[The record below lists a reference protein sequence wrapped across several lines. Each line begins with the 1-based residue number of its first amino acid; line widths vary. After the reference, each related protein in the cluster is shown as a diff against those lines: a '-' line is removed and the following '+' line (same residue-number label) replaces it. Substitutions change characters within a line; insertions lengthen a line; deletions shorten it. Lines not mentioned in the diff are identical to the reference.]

1 MKFRLW
7 KKKETRTA
15 EQRAVDKEKAA
26 VRRRRRVKTMLPLYI
41 VLSVFIVA
49 GAIYLALTMLF
60 NVDRIEIVGNT
71 IYEPAKLIE
80 TSGIHKG
87 DNLFKIDT
95 AYAENKLYAVYN
107 YVEEADVH
115 IDFPNGVTI
124 KITEAKPFA
133 VLEEAD
139 GYTLISSRGKVLER
153 GLEEVPYKMV
163 TVRGISTVTENED
176 NAKRM
181 ELLRTMMEAMGEL
194 SMGNYSFMD
203 LSDLLEITMIY
214 DNRVSVKLGNE
225 LEMKYKLQFL
235 NEIVTNKIEKSG
247 YYLVDASVPG
257 EVMTKELTMSPWDTL
272 ETVVGV
278 GFADEDEE

>member
-7 KKKETRTA
+7 KKNEKRTA
-15 EQRAVDKEKAA
+15 EQRAADKEKAA

-49 GAIYLALTMLF
+49 GAIYLARTMLF

-71 IYEPAKLIE
+71 LYEPAKLIE

-95 AYAENKLYAVYN
+95 DYAENKLYAVYN
-107 YVEEADVH
+107 YVEEADVRV
-115 IDFPNGVTI
+115 DFPNGITI
-124 KITEAKPFA
+124 KITEAEPFA

-153 GLEEVPYKMV
+153 GLEEVPYRTV

-176 NAKRM
+176 NTKRM
-181 ELLRTMMEAMGEL
+181 DLLREMMEAMTEL
-194 SMGNYSFMD
+194 SMENYSFID
-203 LSDLLEITMIY
+203 LSDILEISMIY
-214 DNRVSVKLGNE
+214 DNRVSVKMGNE

>member
-7 KKKETRTA
+7 KKNEKRTA
-15 EQRAVDKEKAA
+15 EQRAADKEKAA

-71 IYEPAKLIE
+71 LYEPAKLIE

-95 AYAENKLYAVYN
+95 DYAENKLYAVYN
-107 YVEEADVH
+107 YVEEADVRV
-115 IDFPNGVTI
+115 DFPNGITI
-124 KITEAKPFA
+124 KITEAEPFA

-153 GLEEVPYKMV
+153 GLEEVPYRTV

-176 NAKRM
+176 NTKRM
-181 ELLRTMMEAMGEL
+181 DLLREMMEAMTEL
-194 SMGNYSFMD
+194 SMENYSFID
-203 LSDLLEITMIY
+203 LSDILEISMIY
-214 DNRVSVKLGNE
+214 DNRVSVKMGNE

>member
-7 KKKETRTA
+7 KKKRTKTA
-15 EQRAVDKEKAA
+15 EERAVDREKAA
-26 VRRRRRVKTMLPLYI
+26 IRRRRRVKMMMPLYI

-60 NVDRIEIVGNT
+60 NVDRIEITGNT
-71 IYEPAKLIE
+71 LYDPAKLIE

-95 AYAENKLYAVYN
+95 DYAEKKLYAVYN
-107 YVEEADVH
+107 YIEEADVH
-115 IDFPNGVTI
+115 IAFPNGVTI
-124 KITEAKPFA
+124 KITEAEPFA

-153 GLEEVPYKMV
+153 GLEEVPYKTV

-176 NAKRM
+176 NTKRM
-181 ELLRTMMEAMGEL
+181 ELLREMMEAMTEL
-194 SMGNYSFMD
+194 SMENYSFID
-203 LSDLLEITMIY
+203 LSDILEITMIY
-214 DNRVSVKLGNE
+214 ENRVSVKLGNE

-235 NEIVTNKIEKSG
+235 NEIVTNKIGKSG

-272 ETVVGV
+272 ETVVGI